1 MLSKLR
7 LIFVKYWW
15 TPIVAVIFFTSIIVF
30 ISTSI
35 QLFFFPGNT
44 FAKNAENFF
53 RFFFISSG
61 DASIGYTLYCAI
73 VSILF
78 FVLSNILKFNNSLRE
93 NIGGISLI
101 FALIGILN
109 LMLYGLLNPTPIY
122 FINDNSQVLKSAFFR
137 TLEYSFFSSLY
148 LFSIVGVYRVF
159 FINENTE

>member
-1 MLSKLR
+1 MLSKFR
-7 LIFVKYWW
+7 LIFVKYWLI
-15 TPIVAVIFFTSIIVF
+15 PIAVVIFFPSIIVF

-53 RFFFISSG
+53 RFFIISNG
-61 DASIGYTLYCAI
+61 DLSICFTLYYAI

-78 FVLSNILKFNNSLRE
+78 FVLSNLLSFNNSLRE
-93 NIGGISLI
+93 GMGGISLI

-137 TLEYSFFSSLY
+137 TLEYSFFLSLY
-148 LFSIVGVYRVF
+148 LSSIFGAYVVLS
-159 FINENTE
+159 IKENTE